1 MPTYLPK
8 FNLKNLDQSGATSN
22 QVPKWN
28 ATTGQWAPGEVSG
41 GSGNAVV
48 TNVTFTAG
56 DTSSSVTVTG
66 QTWVESGSAVV
77 ATIIDHPSGASA
89 EEAVSEGATVAVGNY
104 VVGTGFDVFI
114 NVPEGGVGP
123 YRVSCVGV

>member
-1 MPTYLPK
+1 MGTYLPK
-8 FNLKNLDQSGATSN
+8 LNLKNLDQSGATAN

-28 ATTGQWAPGEVSG
+28 ATTGRWEAATPSS

-56 DTSSSVTVTG
+56 DTSASVTVTG
-66 QTWVESGSAVV
+66 QTWVESGSSVV
-77 ATIIDHPSGASA
+77 ATIIDHPSGATA

-123 YRVSCVGV
+123 YRVACVGV